1 MKPPYP
7 GPTHVPCTVCGAF
20 SGSWCRRNG
29 RALFPVHKTRIK
41 AYQAWLQKQ
50 RKETNDQAT

>member
-7 GPTHVPCTVCGAF
+7 GPTHVPCTVCGAA

-29 RALFPVHKTRIK
+29 RALFPVHKTRLK
-41 AYQAWLQKQ
+41 AYYAWLQKQ
-50 RKETNDQAT
+50 RKETYETN

>member
-7 GPTHVPCTVCGAF
+7 GPTHVPCTVCGAVA
-20 SGSWCRRNG
+20 GARCMRRG
-29 RALFPVHKTRIK
+29 VALFPVHKTRLK

-50 RKETNDQAT
+50 RKESNDQAT